1 MRPNQHTAGW
11 TDERVAAMSRL
22 WADGHSASEIARTI
36 GGDVTRCAVIGKLHR
51 LGASKREIALPTGP
65 SSPPPRRSAFAL
77 AEFDPVIRRVV
88 AAWTNEI
95 SKTNASN
102 QQDGEQDD

>member
-11 TDERVAAMSRL
+11 TDERTASLKRL
-22 WADGHSASEIARTI
+22 WAAGHSAAEIARTI

-51 LGASKREIALPTGP
+51 LGASKREIVLQTAP

-77 AEFDPVIRRVV
+77 AEFDPVVRRAV

-102 QQDGEQDD
+102 EQDGEQYD